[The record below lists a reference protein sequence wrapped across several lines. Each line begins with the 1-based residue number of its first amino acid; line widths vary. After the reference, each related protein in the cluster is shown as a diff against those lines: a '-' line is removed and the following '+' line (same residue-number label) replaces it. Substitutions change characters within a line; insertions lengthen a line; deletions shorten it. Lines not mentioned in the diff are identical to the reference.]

1 MNNEDDIGTDKHVHN
16 ECVDRMWYLRPMAG
30 RWNGTIS
37 AITWQP
43 FVSQHWGE
51 WGWRCYMFKRLIA
64 AVGIPA
70 LKKKWGLGTAGHW
83 SASAQDPCKIC
94 PQFQLKFWILCQFMD
109 KFSTFLCKCSLI
121 ATLGSQTKTILF
133 GDSSC
138 LSHNP
143 KPQLHW
149 DQQWSPGQRNIW
161 RGVFTLPAT
170 SQWLPV
176 PNEFVSP
183 ILQLKSIMTW
193 SDTPRVWA
201 TNPELCLTCP
211 APCPSAKHWKLMPC
225 PSLCVGPWVEK
236 SCLLCLSHT
245 RLGEGLVY
253 GKVSQFQ
260 LKMSEMKRVSGC
272 LWYLQFIAFWW
283 FSLSINTLTY
293 FEVPTQPWTES
304 GGCCEKTCRFNQQDL
319 EILRDIYNY
328 IIKSIQP
335 FCFPFF
341 VFSSLGFSGRFAVCS
356 SAGGPRATA
365 LAGGEDWFNHQ

>member
-1 MNNEDDIGTDKHVHN
+1 MRMTLVLTNMSTMSALTACDIWDPWQGDGMAQSARSHGSHLFLSIGANGVAVAI
-16 ECVDRMWYLRPMAG
+16 CSSGSLR
-30 RWNGTIS
+30 
-37 AITWQP
+37 QLE
-43 FVSQHWGE
+43 SQLWK
-51 WGWRCYMFKRLIA
+51 KR
-64 AVGIPA
+64 
-70 LKKKWGLGTAGHW
+70 WGLGTAGHW

-183 ILQLKSIMTW
+183 IFQLKSIMTW

-245 RLGEGLVY
+245 RLG
-253 GKVSQFQ
+253 
-260 LKMSEMKRVSGC
+260 
-272 LWYLQFIAFWW
+272 
-283 FSLSINTLTY
+283 
-293 FEVPTQPWTES
+293 
-304 GGCCEKTCRFNQQDL
+304 
-319 EILRDIYNY
+319 
-328 IIKSIQP
+328 
-335 FCFPFF
+335 
-341 VFSSLGFSGRFAVCS
+341 
-356 SAGGPRATA
+356 
-365 LAGGEDWFNHQ
+365 

>member
-1 MNNEDDIGTDKHVHN
+1 
-16 ECVDRMWYLRPMAG
+16 MWYLRPMAG

-51 WGWRCYMFKRLIA
+51 SGWRCHMFKRLIA

-70 LKKKWGLGTAGHW
+70 LKKKVRPGHRRTLKCI
-83 SASAQDPCKIC
+83 SPRSLQDLSTISAQ
-94 PQFQLKFWILCQFMD
+94 ILNTL
-109 KFSTFLCKCSLI
+109 SIHGLILNLLCKCSLI
-121 ATLGSQTKTILF
+121 ATLGSQTKTIFF

-149 DQQWSPGQRNIW
+149 DQQWSRQRNIW

-183 ILQLKSIMTW
+183 IFQLKSIKMTW

-245 RLGEGLVY
+245 RLG
-253 GKVSQFQ
+253 
-260 LKMSEMKRVSGC
+260 
-272 LWYLQFIAFWW
+272 
-283 FSLSINTLTY
+283 
-293 FEVPTQPWTES
+293 
-304 GGCCEKTCRFNQQDL
+304 
-319 EILRDIYNY
+319 
-328 IIKSIQP
+328 
-335 FCFPFF
+335 
-341 VFSSLGFSGRFAVCS
+341 
-356 SAGGPRATA
+356 
-365 LAGGEDWFNHQ
+365 